1 MDTHLQTGTAP
12 PLMNLVIQKLQSG
25 DSENDR
31 SIEYGDSKIYRAIES
46 GDSEIIEQLNLAIQ
60 KL

>member
-1 MDTHLQTGTAP
+1 
-12 PLMNLVIQKLQSG
+12 MNLVIQKLQSG